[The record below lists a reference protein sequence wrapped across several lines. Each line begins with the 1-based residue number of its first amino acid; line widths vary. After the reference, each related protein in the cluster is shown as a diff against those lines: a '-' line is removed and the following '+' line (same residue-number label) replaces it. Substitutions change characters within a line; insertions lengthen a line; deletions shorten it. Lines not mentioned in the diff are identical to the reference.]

1 MPEGSALHR
10 AKNGG
15 HTWTTL
21 HSILWGSAGELY
33 RASSFWRGYLKVKND
48 RFEWPATPWE
58 EKNDSSRYGRVEDS
72 DRAAAAA
79 YLMSFAPPSGA

>member
-1 MPEGSALHR
+1 M
-10 AKNGG
+10 
-15 HTWTTL
+15 
-21 HSILWGSAGELY
+21 
-33 RASSFWRGYLKVKND
+33 KND